1 LVKSIELKIHAL
13 KVPTNGYPAHY
24 VTQNIKQ
31 VKESGFKTR
40 EKDPNIEI
48 RHYLK
53 LDFTSPRCD
62 KIGKKL
68 TQIVRKATPKFKL
81 VVAFKPIRLKNAISH
96 RLKNKIPEDEKAGLC
111 YQFECSCGEKY
122 IGETLRPLKERSSEH
137 CVPSSES
144 NVRKHFEDCPT
155 FLRQFRSQV
164 AEPNNSNTRI
174 FTKFAKSHF
183 KIVSSN
189 LKEYRHRTLVE
200 SFMIKLN
207 KPKLNDQVKFAKTIF
222 L

>member
-1 LVKSIELKIHAL
+1 M
-13 KVPTNGYPAHY
+13 
-24 VTQNIKQ
+24 KQ
-31 VKESGFKTR
+31 VQENDFKTR

-53 LDFTSPRCD
+53 LDFTNPRCD

-96 RLKNKIPEDEKAGLC
+96 RLKYKIPESEKSGLC
-111 YQFECSCGEKY
+111 YQFECLCKQTY
-122 IGETLRPLKERSSEH
+122 VGETVRPLCERISDH
-137 CVPSSES
+137 CVPSSIS
-144 NVRKHFEDCPT
+144 NVRKHFESCPH
-155 FLRQFRSQV
+155 FLNAYQSQI
-164 AEPNNSNTRI
+164 AEPNSSNPRL
-174 FTKFAKSHF
+174 FTQFARSRF

-189 LKEYRHRTLVE
+189 LKQYRQRTLVE
-200 SFMIKLN
+200 SFLIKL
-207 KPKLNDQVKFAKTIF
+207 KQPKLNDQVKFAKTIF